1 MSNFQNV
8 RLGVWRPCIV
18 SYLFGQKEDA
28 NGYNAKEK
36 EVTNT
41 LFFNNQ
47 SINQSFD
54 ETLGKIKAQIEID
67 SIPVELLLQAE
78 ELAVIIAEVMRLRQS
93 DALKVGGVIRP
104 VGDVQAVFAKI
115 ENEHIVYVL
124 EHYNEV
130 PYRIRNPKQYLRT
143 ALYNSVFEINNA
155 AANLYSATEGGR
167 P

>member
-1 MSNFQNV
+1 M
-8 RLGVWRPCIV
+8 GVWRPCIV

-47 SINQSFD
+47 SFD
-54 ETLGKIKAQIEID
+54 DTLGKIKAQIEID
-67 SIPVELLLQAE
+67 SVPVELLLQAE
-78 ELAVIIAEVMRLRQS
+78 ELAVIIAEVMRLRQN

-104 VGDVQAVFAKI
+104 AGDVQAVFSKI
-115 ENEHIVYVL
+115 ENEHIIYVL

>member
-41 LFFNNQ
+41 LFFKNQ
-47 SINQSFD
+47 SVNQSFD

-67 SIPVELLLQAE
+67 SVPVKLLLQAE
-78 ELAVIIAEVMRLRQS
+78 ELAVIIAEVMRLRQN
-93 DALKVGGVIRP
+93 DALK
-104 VGDVQAVFAKI
+104 VGDVQAVFSKI
-115 ENEHIVYVL
+115 ENEHIIYVL

>member
-1 MSNFQNV
+1 MAALYS
-8 RLGVWRPCIV
+8 IV
-18 SYLFGQKEDA
+18 SFQ
-28 NGYNAKEK
+28 AKRRRK
-36 EVTNT
+36 RLQCKRKGSDKYFV
-41 LFFNNQ
+41 FKNQ
-47 SINQSFD
+47 SVNQSFD

-67 SIPVELLLQAE
+67 SVPVELLLQAE
-78 ELAVIIAEVMRLRQS
+78 ELAVIIAEVMRLRQN

-104 VGDVQAVFAKI
+104 AGDVQAVFSKI

>member
-1 MSNFQNV
+1 
-8 RLGVWRPCIV
+8 
-18 SYLFGQKEDA
+18 
-28 NGYNAKEK
+28 
-36 EVTNT
+36 
-41 LFFNNQ
+41 
-47 SINQSFD
+47 
-54 ETLGKIKAQIEID
+54 
-67 SIPVELLLQAE
+67 
-78 ELAVIIAEVMRLRQS
+78 MRLRQS

-104 VGDVQAVFAKI
+104 AGDVQAVFSKI
-115 ENEHIVYVL
+115 EKEHIVYVL